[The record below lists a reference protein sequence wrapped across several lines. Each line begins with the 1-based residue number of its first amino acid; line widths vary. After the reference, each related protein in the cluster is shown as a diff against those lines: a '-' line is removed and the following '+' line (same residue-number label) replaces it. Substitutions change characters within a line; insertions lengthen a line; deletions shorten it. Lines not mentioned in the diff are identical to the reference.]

1 MKEFKHLGK
10 FYKTK
15 KEFKEHL
22 LSGEVTI
29 SIPNMIEIIN
39 KQQDKFAIN
48 FLNWVNS
55 KEAEDLMHDLYIVGE
70 INKRVTTE
78 QILEIY
84 KNK

>member
-78 QILEIY
+78 KILEIY